1 MPENVEM
8 NMGAPKTSID
18 WVQLE
23 LEVGRLFSAAPLSP
37 DGLRGPE
44 LREIL
49 YPGRASEVRLMMSAV
64 RDPAKHILLYGERG
78 LGKTSLS
85 NTFWQSSN
93 TVRSPILTARVQ
105 AEPFDS
111 FSSLW
116 SRALVEFQAAT
127 LHYDVSINSDF
138 EHVTPD
144 IVRREFQKLP
154 ARLLFIMIVDEFDLL
169 KEQAARE
176 LTANLLK
183 SLHDRAIN
191 VTVVLIGV
199 AENVRELII
208 DHQSLRRVLSL
219 VKLERMNIIDLN
231 KILDNRLRLTPLK
244 FSDEARSEILT
255 LSCGLPYYVQILGKS
270 TTQNAIKQQRI
281 LIEIEDVNVAIEN
294 FLLESGQSF
303 ADDYQRAAD
312 NRQVGN
318 ISHEVLLASAL
329 AHADTGG
336 FFRPSEVVSTLNLIV
351 PGNDYHHARV
361 HQYLS
366 QFISDRRAKILIR
379 GGVKGGYRYRFS
391 DALMQP
397 FIVMRAIK
405 DTIIGDRLRHR
416 LFHLGQEQLRDGGY
430 RLGVAEANAAQ
441 LGMIMP
447 AITDTEDEGGA

>member
-8 NMGAPKTSID
+8 NVEAPKTSID
-18 WVQLE
+18 WVQLD

-37 DGLRGPE
+37 DGFQGLG

-64 RDPAKHILLYGERG
+64 RDPAKHILLFGERG

-93 TVRSPILTARVQ
+93 TVRNPILTARVQ

-127 LHYDVSINSDF
+127 LHYDVSIRSDF
-138 EHVTPD
+138 EQVTPD

-154 ARLLFIMIVDEFDLL
+154 PRLLFTMVVDEFDLL
-169 KEQAARE
+169 QEQEARE

-183 SLHDRAIN
+183 ALHDRAIN
-191 VTVVLIGV
+191 VTIILIGV

-208 DHQSLRRVLSL
+208 NHQSLRRVLTL
-219 VKLERMNIIDLN
+219 VKLERMNIIDLG
-231 KILDNRLRLTPLK
+231 KILDNRLQLTPLK
-244 FSDEARSEILT
+244 FSDEARSEIVT
-255 LSCGLPYYVQILGKS
+255 ISCGLPYYVQILGKS
-270 TTQNAIKQQRI
+270 ASQNAVKQHRT
-281 LIEIEDVNVAIEN
+281 LVEIEDMNAAIEN

-312 NRQVGN
+312 SRQVDN
-318 ISHEVLLASAL
+318 ISHKVLLASAL

-336 FFRPSEVVSTLNLIV
+336 FFRPSEVVSILNLIV

-361 HQYLS
+361 HRYLS
-366 QFISDRRAKILIR
+366 QFILDKRAKILIR
-379 GGVKGGYRYRFS
+379 AGAKGDYRYRFS

-405 DTIIGDRLRHR
+405 DITIDHRLRHR
-416 LFHLGQEQLRDGGY
+416 LFHFGQEQLRDGGY

-447 AITDTEDEGGA
+447 TITDTKGEGGA